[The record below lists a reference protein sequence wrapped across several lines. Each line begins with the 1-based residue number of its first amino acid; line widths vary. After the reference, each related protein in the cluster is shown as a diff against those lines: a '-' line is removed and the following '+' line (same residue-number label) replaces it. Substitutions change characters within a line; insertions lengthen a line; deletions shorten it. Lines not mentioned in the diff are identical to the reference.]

1 MIEWRIS
8 PRKLAKQFIDV
19 LFVAGV
25 FAGVTRGQNSGRTAQ
40 RIDFET
46 GIVRDD
52 QQMSILYSSIL
63 RGRHCFKDR
72 VLFKCSTAF
81 FRNCHFVKKA
91 EIVHIEIFAQQLA
104 KLARLICIAGGQEQR
119 LHWNKL

>member
-1 MIEWRIS
+1 M
-8 PRKLAKQFIDV
+8 
-19 LFVAGV
+19 
-25 FAGVTRGQNSGRTAQ
+25 AGVTRGKNSRRATQ
-40 RIDFET
+40 RLDLET
-46 GIVRDD
+46 RIVRDD
-52 QQMSILYSSIL
+52 QQMSILYMSIL

-72 VLFKCSTAF
+72 VLFKCATAF

-91 EIVHIEIFAQQLA
+91 EIVHIEIFAEQLA